1 MKINIISLFIA
12 LAFLLLSCAV
22 GQPSIPQIQQWHTYT
37 ISFEGPNTSEYS
49 PENPFIR
56 YLLLVEFEH
65 KETRKVIRGYYAA
78 DGNAAETSADSG
90 SVWQVRFNPEHI
102 GEWTYKASLFKG
114 DSITISQDVE
124 TAEQIALPNSTGTFE
139 VIPSQ
144 KSSPDFRAQG
154 RIIAEN
160 GFFKFENS
168 ANYFLKV
175 GANSPENFL
184 AYEDFDNT
192 YRMQALNKEG
202 EARTTGEIHRFEPHV
217 QDWKPGDPTWKNGK
231 GKAIIG
237 ATNYLAS
244 KGMNAIYFLTL
255 NIKGDGK
262 DVWMYRSTDDF
273 SRFDVS
279 KLEQWEI
286 LFQHMQSK
294 GIMLHVVLQETEN
307 ETMLDGGDMGPMR
320 KLYFQELIARF
331 AHHNALV
338 WNLGEENGP
347 APWIETG
354 AQTDAQRKG
363 AATFF
368 KKNDP
373 YNHPVIIHTLPTED
387 LRAPVLDPLLGF
399 PHLDGISLQH
409 HKREDAAEAVLN
421 LKEKS
426 IEAGHEWLITMDEI
440 GMWHTGAKVD
450 TADPNHPGLRHLVLW
465 GTLLSGAAGVE
476 WYFGANSPHNDLT
489 SKDWRQRDQLWEIT
503 NHAKVFFEEYLN
515 YWEMKPNHELIDTPK
530 SFCLAKHSEIY
541 AAYIP
546 KYSNT
551 TIDLRKAS
559 GDFDIFWYD
568 PLNGGTLQT
577 GSVKQIQGG
586 SRQRLGL
593 PPTKIKKDWVV
604 LIRKS

>member
-1 MKINIISLFIA
+1 MKIKKISLFVV
-12 LAFLLLSCAV
+12 LAIFLLSCNV
-22 GQPSIPQIQQWHTYT
+22 RQTSVSQIQQWHPYT
-37 ISFEGPNTSEYS
+37 ISFEGPATSEYS
-49 PENPFIR
+49 PENPFIQ

-65 KETRKVIRGYYAA
+65 EKTTKVVRGFYAA

-90 SVWQVRFNPEHI
+90 SVWQVRFNPDHI
-102 GEWTYKASLFKG
+102 GDWTYNASLFKG
-114 DSITISQDVE
+114 ENIAISQNIE
-124 TAEQIALPNSTGTFE
+124 SAEQVALSNSKGAFE

-144 KSSPDFRAQG
+144 KTSPDFRAQG

-160 GFFKFENS
+160 GFFKFENFD
-168 ANYFLKV
+168 NYFLKA
-175 GANSPENFL
+175 GADSPENFL
-184 AYEDFDNT
+184 AYVDFDNT
-192 YRMQALNKEG
+192 YRMEALNKDG

-217 QDWKPGDPTWKNGK
+217 QDWNPGDPTWQNGK

-244 KGMNAIYFLTL
+244 KGMNAVYFLTL

-307 ETMLDGGDMGPMR
+307 ETMLDGGDMGPLR

-331 AHHNALV
+331 GHHNTLV

-347 APWIETG
+347 APWVESG
-354 AQTDAQRKG
+354 AQTDAQRK
-363 AATFF
+363 AAARFF
-368 KKNDP
+368 KENDL
-373 YNHPVIIHTLPTED
+373 YNHPVVIHTLPNED
-387 LRAPVLDPLLGF
+387 LRAPVLDSLLGF
-399 PHLDGISLQH
+399 PYLDGISLQH
-409 HKREDAAEAVLN
+409 HERESAAEVVLN

-426 IEAGHEWLITMDEI
+426 IDAGHEWLVTMDEI

-450 TADPNHPGLRHLVLW
+450 TADPNHPSLTHLVLW

-489 SKDWRQRDQLWEIT
+489 SEDWRQRDQLWEIT
-503 NHAKVFFEEYLN
+503 NYAKLFFEEYLN
-515 YWEMKPNHELIDTPK
+515 YWEMEPNHGLINKPK
-530 SFCLAKHSEIY
+530 SFCLAKHNEIY

-546 KYSNT
+546 KYSET
-551 TIDLRKAS
+551 TIDLSKAA

-577 GSVKQIQGG
+577 GSVKQIEGG
-586 SRQRLGL
+586 SMQSLGL
-593 PPTKIKKDWVV
+593 PPTKSKKDWVM